1 MHPSCWSVF
10 LLVFAF
16 AIGTIDAIT
25 YQCDH
30 YEGDT
35 YNLRYCALFGVNIV
49 HDAEDVD
56 FLSDYPRPYRF
67 EFFQSN
73 LTEIPRTLFS
83 VFPEMQSVDLTGTG
97 VENINKFTF
106 ENAKQLQTIYLREN
120 KLTTLN
126 NFIFKGCDRLLW
138 LDLSRNQLS
147 ELKEKA
153 FYEIPALATLDLS
166 WNQLE
171 KLPQDVFS
179 TLAKLTSL
187 DLSHNRLTGLSDST
201 FRSNPLITLDLNF
214 NRLLR
219 LGADLLS
226 SLNSLTSLNLK
237 GNVLK
242 NITLPSAPKNID
254 LAENNLTMILLEPRP
269 YTVVWLNLSTNALS
283 NVANVSVL
291 NNLRTL
297 DLSFNS
303 LNTLPLT
310 TFLSLKV
317 LNTLNLESTNLTS
330 LEHGIFSQQTDLL
343 WLDVSFNR
351 LQTFDLSVLTAAS
364 KLERL
369 HLDGNYLTALE
380 YRWIPELFPSLTY
393 LGLFANR
400 WNCSYLIELI
410 RYCRQKSIS
419 VSPLKD
425 YGTVLHMTNVQGIYC
440 LGSSGA
446 QLPSARPVQ
455 HVWEKESSSS
465 SESEE
470 DSTETTT
477 VSSDQLLEMIRQLN
491 QTTLQRML
499 LMEGVQ
505 QAIQPMNAQPS
516 DTSCTAMHAYSY
528 QIFILLI
535 LSAILI
541 LNIAFLL
548 WVQHN
553 ANARRAV
560 DQMIVFRREHGG
572 SIQTALNGDF

>member
-1 MHPSCWSVF
+1 MHPSCWSVG
-10 LLVFAF
+10 LLVFTIATGAF
-16 AIGTIDAIT
+16 GAIT

-35 YNLRYCALFGVNIV
+35 YNLRYCALFGVKIV

-56 FLSDYPRPYRF
+56 FLSEYPRPYRF

-73 LTEIPRTLFS
+73 LTEIPRSLFT
-83 VFPEMQSVDLTGTG
+83 VFPEMQSIDLTGTG
-97 VENINKFTF
+97 IENINKFTF
-106 ENAKQLQTIYLREN
+106 ENAKQLQTLYLREN

-138 LDLSRNQLS
+138 LDLSRNRLR

-153 FYEIPALATLDLS
+153 FYEIPTVATLDLS
-166 WNQLE
+166 WNLLE
-171 KLPQDVFS
+171 KLPEDVFS
-179 TLAKLTSL
+179 TMEKLSSL

-214 NRLLR
+214 NRIVR
-219 LGADLLS
+219 LNADLLS

-242 NITLPSAPKNID
+242 NITLSSFPKNID
-254 LAENNLTMILLEPRP
+254 LAENNLTLILLEPRQ
-269 YTVVWLNLSTNALS
+269 YTVVWLNLSSNALT

-291 NNLRTL
+291 SNLRTL

-380 YRWIPELFPSLTY
+380 YRWIAELFPSLTY

-446 QLPSARPVQ
+446 QLPSVRPVQ
-455 HVWEKESSSS
+455 HWENNSASS

-477 VSSDQLLEMIRQLN
+477 ISSDQLLEMIRQLN

-499 LMEGVQ
+499 KMEGERRE
-505 QAIQPMNAQPS
+505 IQSANAHPPDS
-516 DTSCTAMHAYSY
+516 SCTAMHAYSY

-572 SIQTALNGDF
+572 SVQTALNGDF